1 MDPFDEERGEI
12 SAQAAALLAALV
24 LAADQFTK
32 WWIRDVV
39 LGEPSVVVVAP
50 FFNLVWVW
58 NTGVSFGMFGNDS
71 AIGPW
76 VLSAFAL
83 VVVGVLVW
91 WARNTRETAIR
102 VAVALIAG
110 GAVGNVVDRIAF
122 GAVFDFV
129 DIHVAGYHWPAFNVA
144 DAAITLGAAL
154 LIAEA
159 LIPGLFSRR
168 R

>member
-1 MDPFDEERGEI
+1 MDPFEEGRGEI

-39 LGEPSVVVVAP
+39 LVEPSVITLTP

-76 VLSAFAL
+76 ALSAFAR
-83 VVVGVLVW
+83 VVVGVEVW
-91 WARNTRETAIR
+91 WARNTRET
-102 VAVALIAG
+102 
-110 GAVGNVVDRIAF
+110 
-122 GAVFDFV
+122 
-129 DIHVAGYHWPAFNVA
+129 
-144 DAAITLGAAL
+144 
-154 LIAEA
+154 
-159 LIPGLFSRR
+159 
-168 R
+168 